1 MKEASSIDIR
11 NSSIIDILFNPEA
24 LISLATAL
32 MVYVTALYIIS
43 KITHVLR
50 RRMEKGSYQPPLP
63 YFITTFIKTTL
74 YVVVTISFF
83 GRLGIPTQ
91 SFLAVLGA
99 AGLAIGLALQNH
111 LSNFAGGILI
121 LVFKPFKVGDRITA
135 LSTTGTVS
143 EVKTFFTILKTANRH
158 TVFLPNGSLFSGV
171 MINHTQ
177 EGNSRVE
184 YLVGISYQADVNKAI
199 QAIEELLHSREEVLK
214 DQPIKV
220 FVSELAASS
229 VQLTVFFYADN
240 DLFWDVNR
248 EMLKEI
254 KLLLDRK
261 GIEIPFPQVVV
272 HKAD

>member
-1 MKEASSIDIR
+1 MKEVPSIDIR
-11 NSSIIDILFNPEA
+11 NSSIVDILFDPEA

-32 MVYVTALYIIS
+32 MVYVAALYIIS

-143 EVKTFFTILKTANRH
+143 EVKTFFTILSTANRH
-158 TVFLPNGSLFSGV
+158 TVYLPNGSLFSGV

-184 YLVGISYQADVNKAI
+184 YVVGISYQADVNKAI

-229 VQLTVFFYADN
+229 VQLTVFFYANN

-272 HKAD
+272 HKVD